1 VSLLQVNTSFN
12 INLNFDTA
20 PFHIRFFAWI
30 IDFII
35 LILYVWGMA
44 KIFNN
49 LFQNAST
56 FGLDEFLIITPL
68 LAYHVIFELLNN
80 GQSIGKMTLGIKVVS
95 LDGREASTPQILIRW
110 LTRFLD
116 FGLIWSFIFLVSNE
130 MFMGVFLVITGILS
144 FVLFLSTKYN
154 QRLGDLAAGT
164 VMVYKRV
171 PYDLNDTIFREIKEE
186 NYRVSFP
193 QVMKLSDND
202 INIINNVVT
211 RHRKSNIDQY
221 VSSIANKIKTALDLN
236 PDMDDDIFLE
246 LLLNDYNYLS
256 RK

>member
-12 INLNFDTA
+12 INLSFATA
-20 PFHIRFFAWI
+20 PFHIRFFAWV

-35 LILYVWGMA
+35 LILYLLGMSN
-44 KIFNN
+44 IFND
-49 LFQNAST
+49 LFQGTSN
-56 FGLDEFLIITPL
+56 FGLDEILIIMPL
-68 LAYHVIFELLNN
+68 LSYHLFFELLNN
-80 GQSIGKMTLGIKVVS
+80 GQSLGKMTLGIKVVS
-95 LDGREASTPQILIRW
+95 MDGREASTPQILIRW
-110 LTRFLD
+110 LTRFVD
-116 FGLIWSFIFLVSNE
+116 FGLIWCFIFLISNQY
-130 MFMGVFLVITGILS
+130 FMGSFLAVTGILA

-171 PYDLNDTIFREIKEE
+171 PYDLNDTIFREVNTE
-186 NYRVSFP
+186 NYTVSFP
-193 QVMKLSDND
+193 AVMKLSDND

-221 VSSIANKIKTALDLN
+221 VSSIASKIKTALNIN

-246 LLLNDYNYLS
+246 VLLNDYNYLS

>member
-1 VSLLQVNTSFN
+1 MGLLQVNTSFN

-35 LILYVWGMA
+35 LLLYLWGMS
-44 KIFNN
+44 KIFNDI
-49 LFQNAST
+49 FEGAST
-56 FGLDEFLIITPL
+56 FGLEEVLIIMPF

-80 GQSIGKMTLGIKVVS
+80 GQSLGKMTLGIKVVS
-95 LDGREASTPQILIRW
+95 MDGREASTPQILIRW
-110 LTRFLD
+110 LTRFVD
-116 FGLIWSFIFLVSNE
+116 FGLIWCFIFLGSDQY
-130 MFMGVFLVITGILS
+130 FMGIFLAITGILS
-144 FVLFLSTKYN
+144 FILFLSTKYN

-171 PYDLNDTIFREIKEE
+171 PYDLNDTIFREV
-186 NYRVSFP
+186 NNDSYTVSFP
-193 QVMKLSDND
+193 AVMKLSDND
-202 INIINNVVT
+202 INIINNVVS

-221 VSSIANKIKTALDLN
+221 VSSIANKIKAALDLE

-246 LLLNDYNYLS
+246 VLLNDYNFLS